1 MSESIKP
8 TYLRFSAYINEDSVK
23 ALMNEIQK
31 ELDQG
36 VSHFV
41 ILISS
46 TGGFVNWGIT
56 AYNFLKGIPAEV
68 ETHNI
73 GIADSMA
80 VVLHCAGKKRYSAPH
95 ARFLIHGV
103 GFTVREKTRLQEKE
117 LDEKIKNLKIDTEN
131 IAGVI
136 AETTSKSE
144 EEIMT
149 AMYEGT
155 VLNPEQA
162 VEFGLVH
169 EIRAELFEKG
179 AKVITI
185 S

>member
-1 MSESIKP
+1 MSDSDRP
-8 TYLRFSAYINEDSVK
+8 TYIRFSAQINEHSVK
-23 ALMNEIQK
+23 ALMNEFQK

-36 VSHFV
+36 VKHFV
-41 ILISS
+41 ILIAS

-56 AYNFLKGIPAEV
+56 AYNFLKGIPAEI
-68 ETHNI
+68 ETHNL

-95 ARFLIHGV
+95 ARFLMHGV
-103 GFTVREKTRLQEKE
+103 GFTVTKETRFEEKQ
-117 LDEKIKNLKIDTEN
+117 LDEKTKSLKIDTEN

-136 AETTSKSE
+136 AESTGKSE
-144 EEIMT
+144 KEIMK

-169 EIRAELFEKG
+169 EIKAKLFDSG
-179 AKVITI
+179 AKVIAI

>member
-1 MSESIKP
+1 MSGSAKP
-8 TYLRFSAYINEDSVK
+8 TYIRFSANIDQNSVK
-23 ALMNEIQK
+23 TLMNVIQQ
-31 ELDQG
+31 EFAQG

-46 TGGFVNWGIT
+46 QGGYVNNGIT

-68 ETHNI
+68 ETHNL

-80 VVLHCAGKKRYSAPH
+80 VVLYCAGKKRYSSPQ

-103 GFTVREKTRLQEKE
+103 GITVTKPTRFVEKQ
-117 LDEKIKNLKIDTEN
+117 LDEKMKTLKIDTEN
-131 IAGVI
+131 IAGI
-136 AETTSKSE
+136 ISENTSKSK
-144 EEIMT
+144 EEILK

-155 VLNPEQA
+155 VLNPEEA
-162 VEFGLVH
+162 IEFGLVH
-169 EIRAELFEKG
+169 EIKTELFESG
-179 AKVITI
+179 AKVIPI